1 MKNLEILKEDLKSY
15 QEQSKDGLRY
25 MFSSESRVRKQQI
38 SQLIDANEKLISFS
52 NQRINDNRTL
62 SISFKELKKLIDT
75 TKKIYVIKIV
85 KIIEISQYSGIIK
98 KNI

>member
-38 SQLIDANEKLISFS
+38 SQLIDAIEKLISFS